1 MARLLIYPKQQRYN
15 VRYEKNWIFIEANQF
30 FYYFYLSFHNQRG
43 APLRPAAA
51 HVETENTG
59 QADAEGSLT
68 ERNTENVKLLRGLRR
83 TALLVLPDS
92 KMRLAKKE
100 MMNINNRKR
109 HLFRKAYADMYIK
122 EEKYLQKE
130 DCFPAPHYW

>member
-1 MARLLIYPKQQRYN
+1 MARLLIHPKQQRYN

-83 TALLVLPDS
+83 TALPDKGEEEHFHTRNPAGQS
-92 KMRLAKKE
+92 YARDTTIE
-100 MMNINNRKR
+100 KR
-109 HLFRKAYADMYIK
+109 TDLIVR
-122 EEKYLQKE
+122 
-130 DCFPAPHYW
+130 CVW

>member
-51 HVETENTG
+51 HVG
-59 QADAEGSLT
+59 
-68 ERNTENVKLLRGLRR
+68 
-83 TALLVLPDS
+83 P
-92 KMRLAKKE
+92 
-100 MMNINNRKR
+100 
-109 HLFRKAYADMYIK
+109 
-122 EEKYLQKE
+122 
-130 DCFPAPHYW
+130 

>member
-51 HVETENTG
+51 VSYTH
-59 QADAEGSLT
+59 LT
-68 ERNTENVKLLRGLRR
+68 LPTKLE
-83 TALLVLPDS
+83 V
-92 KMRLAKKE
+92 
-100 MMNINNRKR
+100 
-109 HLFRKAYADMYIK
+109 
-122 EEKYLQKE
+122 
-130 DCFPAPHYW
+130 

>member
-30 FYYFYLSFHNQRG
+30 FIILPSFHNQRG

-59 QADAEGSLT
+59 TS
-68 ERNTENVKLLRGLRR
+68 R
-83 TALLVLPDS
+83 TL
-92 KMRLAKKE
+92 KE
-100 MMNINNRKR
+100 
-109 HLFRKAYADMYIK
+109 A
-122 EEKYLQKE
+122 LQKE
-130 DCFPAPHYW
+130 TQKM

>member
-30 FYYFYLSFHNQRG
+30 FYYFYLSF
-43 APLRPAAA
+43 PAAA

-83 TALLVLPDS
+83 TALLVLPAA
-92 KMRLAKKE
+92 LPG
-100 MMNINNRKR
+100 MN
-109 HLFRKAYADMYIK
+109 L
-122 EEKYLQKE
+122 
-130 DCFPAPHYW
+130 

>member
-51 HVETENTG
+51 HVETENTDK
-59 QADAEGSLT
+59 QTL
-68 ERNTENVKLLRGLRR
+68 
-83 TALLVLPDS
+83 
-92 KMRLAKKE
+92 KE
-100 MMNINNRKR
+100 
-109 HLFRKAYADMYIK
+109 A
-122 EEKYLQKE
+122 LQKE
-130 DCFPAPHYW
+130 TQKM

>member
-1 MARLLIYPKQQRYN
+1 MKLILSKILSVSSPTFGLISSAYICIERLILCPNTFVKFLMARLLIYPKQQRYN

-83 TALLVLPDS
+83 TALLVLPAA
-92 KMRLAKKE
+92 LPG
-100 MMNINNRKR
+100 MN
-109 HLFRKAYADMYIK
+109 L
-122 EEKYLQKE
+122 
-130 DCFPAPHYW
+130 

>member
-1 MARLLIYPKQQRYN
+1 MSDMKKTGFLLKRIN
-15 VRYEKNWIFIEANQF
+15 SFII
-30 FYYFYLSFHNQRG
+30 FYLSFHNQRG

-83 TALLVLPDS
+83 TALLVLPAA
-92 KMRLAKKE
+92 LPG
-100 MMNINNRKR
+100 MN
-109 HLFRKAYADMYIK
+109 L
-122 EEKYLQKE
+122 
-130 DCFPAPHYW
+130 

>member
-1 MARLLIYPKQQRYN
+1 MSDMK
-15 VRYEKNWIFIEANQF
+15 KNWIFIEANQF

-83 TALLVLPDS
+83 TALLVLPAALPGMNLCNRQTKGKRNTSIPVTRQDS
-92 KMRLAKKE
+92 LMPGTQL
-100 MMNINNRKR
+100 
-109 HLFRKAYADMYIK
+109 
-122 EEKYLQKE
+122 
-130 DCFPAPHYW
+130 

>member
-83 TALLVLPDS
+83 TGCLARDEPLRCNRQTKGKRNTSIPVTRQDS
-92 KMRLAKKE
+92 LMPGTQL
-100 MMNINNRKR
+100 
-109 HLFRKAYADMYIK
+109 
-122 EEKYLQKE
+122 
-130 DCFPAPHYW
+130 

>member
-59 QADAEGSLT
+59 QA
-68 ERNTENVKLLRGLRR
+68 NTENVKLLRGLRR
-83 TALLVLPDS
+83 TALLVLPAA
-92 KMRLAKKE
+92 LPG
-100 MMNINNRKR
+100 MN
-109 HLFRKAYADMYIK
+109 L
-122 EEKYLQKE
+122 
-130 DCFPAPHYW
+130 

>member
-15 VRYEKNWIFIEANQF
+15 VRYEKTGFLLKRINSLL
-30 FYYFYLSFHNQRG
+30 FYLSFHNQRG

-83 TALLVLPDS
+83 TALLVLPAA
-92 KMRLAKKE
+92 LPG
-100 MMNINNRKR
+100 MN
-109 HLFRKAYADMYIK
+109 L
-122 EEKYLQKE
+122 
-130 DCFPAPHYW
+130 

>member
-30 FYYFYLSFHNQRG
+30 FYYFYLSFHYFLKRLSFHNQRG

-83 TALLVLPDS
+83 TALLVLPAA
-92 KMRLAKKE
+92 LPG
-100 MMNINNRKR
+100 MN
-109 HLFRKAYADMYIK
+109 L
-122 EEKYLQKE
+122 
-130 DCFPAPHYW
+130 